1 MQTSKKELVVVLG
14 CFFIE
19 AKIENRIK
27 VKDDEVKKREIRKNR
42 LAFRGEVC
50 LIHRVAFQ
58 LCYQANVQKAKPD
71 TELKCASAVV

>member
-14 CFFIE
+14 CFF
-19 AKIENRIK
+19 IENRIK

-50 LIHRVAFQ
+50 LIHSGI
-58 LCYQANVQKAKPD
+58 
-71 TELKCASAVV
+71 SAVLSS